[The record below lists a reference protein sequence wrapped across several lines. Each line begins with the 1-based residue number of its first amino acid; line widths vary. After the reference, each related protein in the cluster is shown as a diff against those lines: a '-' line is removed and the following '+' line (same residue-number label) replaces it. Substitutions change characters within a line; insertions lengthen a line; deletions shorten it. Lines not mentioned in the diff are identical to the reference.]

1 MTTPRSKRVQSA
13 LKDEVS
19 RIIHDDLKDPRVGF
33 ITITKVDLTPDLRYA
48 KIYYSVL
55 GGDKDK
61 NDTKIGLK
69 QAKGYIRKLIA
80 DRIKL
85 RYTQEIAFYL
95 DKGHEYS
102 QRIDEIINKIHRE
115 KEERSKGKE

>member
-85 RYTQEIAFYL
+85 RYTPEIAFYL